1 MLKRISNSFLWG
13 SIGLAHRISEDIT
26 AVFAKVNGRL
36 MGGMI
41 NYCGYFRRH
50 AFGKQAHT
58 HTQNSK
64 MRFVS
69 DLPVKSL
76 LESRM

>member
-1 MLKRISNSFLWG
+1 MRAKVDFQLILWE
-13 SIGLAHRISEDIT
+13 SIGLAHRISEDVT

-41 NYCGYFRRH
+41 NYCGFFRRY

-58 HTQNSK
+58 HSKQQNEI
-64 MRFVS
+64 RF
-69 DLPVKSL
+69 
-76 LESRM
+76 